1 MTTPLRPL
9 LAAARLAA
17 PFALR
22 AQSVAPAKPQPDET
36 VTLSVFEVR
45 SAKDSG
51 YRVQNS
57 ADGTNWINV
66 GLGWEERAARMRGR
80 PWFAAPAKLG
90 AGMHVDVEYLED
102 RPSTVATRRWMREV
116 LSQKSGSEKT
126 APAGAEPQAVIQRV
140 DGASFRYGPAMRPTI
155 PGETVPSAIE
165 GFQKRRN
172 RVCGSPLPS
181 WTAPRSLNLTRLPHD

>member
-9 LAAARLAA
+9 LAAALLAA

-36 VTLSVFEVR
+36 VTLTVFEVR

-66 GLGWEERAARMRGR
+66 GLGWEERAARMRDARRRGISR
-80 PWFAAPAKLG
+80 
-90 AGMHVDVEYLED
+90 
-102 RPSTVATRRWMREV
+102 RPSLDGGDAP
-116 LSQKSGSEKT
+116 LDAGSPFAKIRIRKDR
-126 APAGAEPQAVIQRV
+126 PAGAEPQAVIQRV

-181 WTAPRSLNLTRLPHD
+181 WTAPRSLNLTLLPHD